1 MRKSDADRSPPI
13 AAAGDALPNRWRR
26 VAVPPSAI
34 AVPAAVAVACYLG
47 AVAAAA
53 VAPGPGHPPMLRP
66 AGAILLAAL
75 VLSPVP
81 RWWLLLAAALPA
93 HLLAE
98 LPRDPLGNALAGFAG
113 HAAGAVA
120 GAAIVRSAD
129 AGHARMLASAHS
141 VAVFCAAAVTA
152 AFIAWIV
159 EGAVTRSMGLPRTA
173 WPAWPAHFH
182 ADLLAHVALAPAIV
196 TWLLPGAGAE
206 RERRF
211 EAACLL
217 AAVLGVAVLVFAP
230 GAFLPAPAAVPYLFV
245 PLLLWAAL
253 RFGPRITSLSFALVV
268 LAMFFASGRNRAF
281 AQDLLQDADFPIH
294 LPLLALG
301 ITLMFL
307 AALSESLRSAQEEN
321 RSSEEWLSSAFH
333 GSPGTVAISRHVAQA
348 ASLTGFSGALAHEV
362 NQPLAAILS
371 NAQAAL
377 RCVERR
383 PPDLSQVPEI
393 LRDIVAA
400 SKHASGLVNS
410 LRLLTRNDA
419 EHFSPL
425 DLNAVVLETVS
436 LIGGEALVRQVKVRV
451 QTAPQLP
458 PVEGDAVQLHQV
470 LMNLVLNAFEAM
482 DARPPGQRTLVVST
496 RLEGDGNVRL
506 AVADSGPGIPPD
518 QLPRIFDPFY
528 TTKATGMGLGL
539 PICRKILV
547 LHGGKLSVDS
557 RVGEGT
563 TFICTLPARK

>member
-1 MRKSDADRSPPI
+1 MSKPDGDRSPSI
-13 AAAGDALPNRWRR
+13 AAAGEPLHNQWRFR
-26 VAVPPSAI
+26 MVPPSAI
-34 AVPAAVAVACYLG
+34 AVPAAVGATCYLG
-47 AVAAAA
+47 AVAHAMVASEPGRLA
-53 VAPGPGHPPMLRP
+53 VLQP
-66 AGAILLAAL
+66 AGAILFAAL

-98 LPRDPLGNALAGFAG
+98 LPREPPGVALAWFAG
-113 HAAGAVA
+113 NAAGAIV
-120 GAAIVRSAD
+120 GAAMLRGAD
-129 AGHARMLASAHS
+129 ACHERMLASARS
-141 VAVFCAAAVTA
+141 VGVFCAAAVTA
-152 AFIAWIV
+152 ALVAWIV
-159 EGAVTRSMGLPRTA
+159 EDAAMRAIGAARAPGPPMR
-173 WPAWPAHFH
+173 FH
-182 ADLLAHVALAPAIV
+182 ADLLSHVALAPAII
-196 TWLLPGAGAE
+196 TWLLPGAGVE

-217 AAVLGVAVLVFAP
+217 AAVLGIAVLAFAP
-230 GAFLPAPAAVPYLFV
+230 DAALPAPAAMPYLFV

-253 RFGPRITSLSFALVV
+253 RFGPRITSLAFALVA
-268 LAMFFASGRNRAF
+268 LAMFLAAGRNRAF
-281 AQDLLQDADFPIH
+281 AQDLLQDADVPIQ

-307 AALSESLRSAQEEN
+307 AALGESLRRAQEEN
-321 RSSEEWLSSAFH
+321 RASEEWLSSAFH
-333 GSPGTVAISRHVAQA
+333 GSPGTVAISRHVARA
-348 ASLTGFSGALAHEV
+348 ASLSGFSGALAHEV

-383 PPDLSQVPEI
+383 PPDLSQVPAI
-393 LRDIVAA
+393 LKDIVAA

-419 EHFSPL
+419 EHFAPL
-425 DLNAVVLETVS
+425 DLNAVVLETVG
-436 LIGGEALVRQVKVRV
+436 LIGGEALVRQVRVRV
-451 QTAPQLP
+451 QTAPRLP
-458 PVEGDAVQLHQV
+458 MVDGDAVQLHQV

-482 DARPPGQRTLVVST
+482 DAQPPAQRTLVVST
-496 RLEGDGNVRL
+496 RMEGDANVRL

-518 QLPRIFDPFY
+518 QLRRIFDPFY

-563 TFICTLPARK
+563 TFVCTLPARK